1 MNTWKPL
8 VESLLRERGP
18 ALFGYAYV
26 LTGDKHAAD
35 DLVQDALVRTFQR
48 GRGGYSIDQAHV
60 YVKRAMLSA
69 FIDGKRRAK
78 TRPEVSDA
86 TPSDTAAPGAVAD
99 HADSVASQVA
109 LRRAILSLPPR
120 ERACIVLR
128 YLDDL
133 PVEGVARELNIA
145 PGTVKRYLA
154 DALARLRETHPD
166 LEDINH
172 MLAGGTHRVAVI
184 EKENRS

>member
-78 TRPEVSDA
+78 ARPELAGVEAS
-86 TPSDTAAPGAVAD
+86 GAVGD
-99 HADSVASQVA
+99 HADAVTAQVA

-145 PGTVKRYLA
+145 PGTVKRYLS
-154 DALARLRETHPD
+154 DALARLRESHPD
-166 LEDINH
+166 LEDLND
-172 MLAGGTHRVAVI
+172 MLSGGTHRVAVI
-184 EKENRS
+184 DKENRS